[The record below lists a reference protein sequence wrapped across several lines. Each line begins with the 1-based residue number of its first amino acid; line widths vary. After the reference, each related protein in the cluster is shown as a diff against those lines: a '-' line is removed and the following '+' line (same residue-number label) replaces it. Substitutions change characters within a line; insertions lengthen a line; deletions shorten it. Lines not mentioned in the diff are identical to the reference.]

1 MTAEK
6 FLQPDPKP
14 PIDEEEIR
22 EAVWELLFSRAPPA
36 LVRVVGK
43 QVYHRWAVIL
53 MATSLSV
60 SEHRQVVARC
70 ALRSVWARMQRCC
83 YGQVEPDSLREY
95 KSKD

>member
-6 FLQPDPKP
+6 FLMADPKP

-43 QVYHRWAVIL
+43 QVYHRYSDLPCTAVPSGL
-53 MATSLSV
+53 SLSLETPSADTMHASTSLSI
-60 SEHRQVVARC
+60 RGC
-70 ALRSVWARMQRCC
+70 
-83 YGQVEPDSLREY
+83 
-95 KSKD
+95 

>member
-1 MTAEK
+1 MQTPPDKPQEKWVMTAEK

-43 QVYHRWAVIL
+43 QVYHRCVD
-53 MATSLSV
+53 
-60 SEHRQVVARC
+60 
-70 ALRSVWARMQRCC
+70 
-83 YGQVEPDSLREY
+83 DS
-95 KSKD
+95 KPFT

>member
-43 QVYHRWAVIL
+43 QVYHRCVD
-53 MATSLSV
+53 
-60 SEHRQVVARC
+60 
-70 ALRSVWARMQRCC
+70 
-83 YGQVEPDSLREY
+83 DS
-95 KSKD
+95 KPFT

>member
-6 FLQPDPKP
+6 FLMPDPKP

-43 QVYHRWAVIL
+43 QVYHR
-53 MATSLSV
+53 
-60 SEHRQVVARC
+60 
-70 ALRSVWARMQRCC
+70 
-83 YGQVEPDSLREY
+83 Y
-95 KSKD
+95 